1 MDFREA
7 ENQDFDG
14 ILALQAANLFE
25 NLTESERTDG
35 FVTTPFTAQQLE
47 ELVERQGLFVAD
59 SQGKVWGYTMAAG
72 WDYCAQW
79 PIFPFMIDRLT
90 GRDFAGTNITE
101 SSTYQYGPVCVDASL
116 RGTDTFP
123 RLFEIMRIGFAKRYP
138 VGITFINRANPR
150 SHRAHTAKL
159 GMAVID
165 EFEFSEREYY
175 GLAFE
180 TDRSVL

>member
-1 MDFREA
+1 MSFRA
-7 ENQDFDG
+7 ADHHDFDG

-25 NLTESERTDG
+25 NLTESERADG
-35 FVTTPFTAQQLE
+35 FVTTPFTLQQLE
-47 ELVERQGLFVAD
+47 ELVERRGLFVAD
-59 SQGKVWGYTMAAG
+59 SEGKVCGYTMAAA

-79 PIFPFMIDRLT
+79 PIFPFMIDRLS
-90 GRDFAGTNITE
+90 GRDFGGTIITE
-101 SSTYQYGPVCVDASL
+101 GNTYQYGPVCVDASL

-123 RLFEIMRIGFAKRYP
+123 KLFEVMRIEFATRYP
-138 VGITFINRANPR
+138 IGITFINRANPR

-165 EFEFSEREYY
+165 EFEFGERAYY